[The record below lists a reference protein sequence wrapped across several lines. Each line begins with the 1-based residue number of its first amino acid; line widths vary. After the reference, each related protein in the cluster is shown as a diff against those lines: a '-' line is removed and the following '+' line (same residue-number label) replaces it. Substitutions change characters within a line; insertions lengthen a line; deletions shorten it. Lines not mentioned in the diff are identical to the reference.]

1 MNGIPLFTV
10 LSGKNGDFI
19 ITRIVAAQERQ
30 YFVLV
35 NSISEKL
42 GNFKDFHVSL
52 YQKQGIPV
60 LQTR

>member
-1 MNGIPLFTV
+1 VNGIPLFTV

-35 NSISEKL
+35 ISISEKL

-52 YQKQGIPV
+52 NQK
-60 LQTR
+60 